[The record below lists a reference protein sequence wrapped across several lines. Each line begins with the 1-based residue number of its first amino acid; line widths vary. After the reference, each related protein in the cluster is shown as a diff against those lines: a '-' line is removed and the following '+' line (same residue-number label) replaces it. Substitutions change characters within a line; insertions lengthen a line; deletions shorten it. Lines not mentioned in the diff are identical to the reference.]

1 MPTSPILSL
10 LFSIIYYLFE
20 SIVIIKFVLPSH
32 HSESDFPFKHLVI
45 SQVGVTHF
53 IMFMFCLVIF

>member
-1 MPTSPILSL
+1 M
-10 LFSIIYYLFE
+10 
-20 SIVIIKFVLPSH
+20 IIKFVLPSH

-45 SQVGVTHF
+45 SQVGATHF